1 MLQKQFSTKYRGE
14 TIMNTIN
21 PLHIKQIQLMELLDI
36 KETQIFGKPCE
47 LVALN
52 EKYHTKY
59 NIESL
64 AYCAIENDETS
75 ENEYTLVSVT
85 RRIGC
90 AL

>member
-1 MLQKQFSTKYRGE
+1 
-14 TIMNTIN
+14 MNTIN

-64 AYCAIENDETS
+64 AYCAIENDKTS

-85 RRIGC
+85 RRTGC
-90 AL
+90 TL